1 MCGRL
6 GHDIRPTI
14 LIVGCLLGMLE
25 VVALPSASKNENGG
39 WDWTAS
45 GGTEVKRDAG
55 GLIFNAQDYGSA
67 PWSFLAPRQFLGDQ
81 RAMLGGKLVYR
92 IGFRTSDGEWAGGD
106 APDIEL
112 ESAAHNITLVM
123 RGLVTIPPTLV
134 PHLTRRCFNAA
145 MSRLLCCPLGQRS
158 LTSTLVHSSSQRVQ
172 CNHDSHHTCR
182 C

>member
-6 GHDIRPTI
+6 GHDIKPTI

-55 GLIFNAQDYGSA
+55 GLIFNAQDHGSA
-67 PWSFLAPRQFLGDQ
+67 SWSFLAPRQFLGDQ
-81 RAMLGGKLVYR
+81 RAMMGGKLVYR

-123 RGLVTIPPTLV
+123 RGLVTIPPPPV
-134 PHLTRRCFNAA
+134 PDLTRRCFNAA
-145 MSRLLCCPLGQRS
+145 MSRLLCCPLGQKIPHLYTCPFLLS
-158 LTSTLVHSSSQRVQ
+158 ACAVHP
-172 CNHDSHHTCR
+172 
-182 C
+182 